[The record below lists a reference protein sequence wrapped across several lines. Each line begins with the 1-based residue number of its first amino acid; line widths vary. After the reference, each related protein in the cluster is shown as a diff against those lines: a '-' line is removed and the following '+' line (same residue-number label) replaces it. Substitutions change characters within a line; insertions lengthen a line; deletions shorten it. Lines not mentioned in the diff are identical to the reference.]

1 MLNTSQGKFLQSI
14 DSLCSIGLT
23 YFTAYKRVLNRSGS
37 ERVVLTPQS
46 ARSQARSC
54 FTAHLHTSQK
64 AIAKTIEESI
74 AMNAT
79 NGIISQPSPYS
90 VTETI
95 DRLSAVLEAKDITI
109 FARIDQQ
116 AEAEKVG
123 LKLSPTQLL
132 LFGSPKAGTPLMVA
146 EPTIALDLPL
156 KVVAWAAADGKVW
169 LSYNDPNYL
178 QQRFSLSDELV
189 KNIAVIA
196 PLIDYLR

>member
-1 MLNTSQGKFLQSI
+1 
-14 DSLCSIGLT
+14 
-23 YFTAYKRVLNRSGS
+23 
-37 ERVVLTPQS
+37 
-46 ARSQARSC
+46 
-54 FTAHLHTSQK
+54 
-64 AIAKTIEESI
+64 
-74 AMNAT
+74 MNIT

-95 DRLSAVLEAKDITI
+95 DRLAAILQAKSITI

-123 LKLSPTQLL
+123 LSLRPTQLL
-132 LFGSPKAGTPLMVA
+132 LFGNPNAGTPLMVA

-156 KVVAWAAADGKVW
+156 KVLAWSAADGKVW

-196 PLIDYLR
+196 PLIDRALL

>member
-1 MLNTSQGKFLQSI
+1 
-14 DSLCSIGLT
+14 
-23 YFTAYKRVLNRSGS
+23 
-37 ERVVLTPQS
+37 
-46 ARSQARSC
+46 
-54 FTAHLHTSQK
+54 
-64 AIAKTIEESI
+64 
-74 AMNAT
+74 MNAN

-95 DRLSAVLEAKDITI
+95 DRLEAVLQAKGITI

-123 LKLSPTQLL
+123 LSLRPTQLL

-156 KVVAWAAADGKVW
+156 KVLAWEAADSKVW

-178 QQRFSLSDELV
+178 RQRFSLPDELV

-196 PLIDYLR
+196 SLIEQAWRE